1 MGSVAATGY
10 ARLAV
15 SLRPRARR
23 ISPTCGRLIGERTMT
38 LILVWLLNAVA
49 LLIVA
54 YLLPGITVAS
64 FGSALVAALVLG
76 LLNMLVKPVLVL
88 LTLPITIVTLG
99 LFLLVLNALLFWLAG
114 SILRGFQVNGFWWA
128 VGGAILYS
136 IISGLLSRLIP

>member
-1 MGSVAATGY
+1 
-10 ARLAV
+10 
-15 SLRPRARR
+15 
-23 ISPTCGRLIGERTMT
+23 MT

-54 YLLPGITVAS
+54 YLLPGISVVG
-64 FGSALVAALVLG
+64 FGSALIAALVLG

-128 VGGAILYS
+128 VAGAILYS